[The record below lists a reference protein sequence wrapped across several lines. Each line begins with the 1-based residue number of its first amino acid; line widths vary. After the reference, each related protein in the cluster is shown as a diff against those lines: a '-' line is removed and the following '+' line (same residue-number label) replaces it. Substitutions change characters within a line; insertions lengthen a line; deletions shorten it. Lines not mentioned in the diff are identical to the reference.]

1 MSRKH
6 VILNYFLYPTGHHE
20 ASWRHPQAQP
30 HRLIDVTYYIEMA
43 KRAEASLFDAIFLA
57 DAPHLGQPRYKPDG
71 GLEPITLLTALATHT
86 RHLGFIATASTTFY
100 EPFNLARLFAS
111 LDHIS
116 GGRAGWNAVTTEDYG
131 RVAENFGP
139 DPHPSAAERYA
150 RADEFIRIVNGL
162 WDTWEDGAVLADK
175 AGGVFAD
182 PARIHRTRF
191 EGRYFRVDAALN
203 VQRSAQGRPVLVQAG
218 ASDAGRQLAARH
230 AEVIFTG
237 HQTVEDAQAFYRD
250 VKTRAQEHFG
260 RNPEDIKILPGLSPF
275 VGETEAEAL
284 RNQRELDELTHVQ
297 FGLNQLRGYLGIDLD
312 GLDIDRPIPADLQ
325 PDWGEVLRNAKGRK
339 QLVGGIIQRE
349 NPTIRSLLYRLATA
363 RGHFSFAGTAEQV
376 ADLIENW
383 FNGRAADGFN
393 IMPPSYPQSFGL
405 FTERVIPLLQQR
417 GLFRTEYAGRTLRD
431 NYGLARPA
439 GRGARDE
446 LVA

>member
-6 VILNYFLYPTGHHE
+6 LILNYFLYPMGHHE

-30 HRLIDVTYYIEMA
+30 ERLLDITYYIDIA
-43 KRAEASLFDAIFLA
+43 RKVEASRLDAIFLA

-86 RHLGFIATASTTFY
+86 RHIGLIATASTTFY

-139 DPHPSAAERYA
+139 DPHLPADQRYV
-150 RADEFIRIVNGL
+150 RADEFIRVVTGL

-175 AGGVFAD
+175 AAGIFAD
-182 PARIHRTRF
+182 PARLHRTRF
-191 EGRYFRVDAALN
+191 KGQYFRVDAALN
-203 VQRSAQGRPVLVQAG
+203 VQRSGQGRPVLVQAG
-218 ASDAGRQLAARH
+218 ASDAGRQLAAQH

-237 HQTVEDAQAFYRD
+237 HQTIEDAQAFYRD
-250 VKTRAQEHFG
+250 VKTRAVERFG
-260 RNPEDIKILPGLSPF
+260 RDPEDIKVLPGLSPF

-284 RNQRELDELTHVQ
+284 RYQRELDELTHVE
-297 FGLNQLRGYLGIDLD
+297 FGLNQLQGYLGIDLS
-312 GLDIDRPIPADLQ
+312 GLNLDRPIPAGLQ

-349 NPTIRSLLYRLATA
+349 NPTIRGLLYRLATA

-376 ADLIENW
+376 ADLIGHW
-383 FNGRAADGFN
+383 FAGHAADGFN
-393 IMPPSYPQSFGL
+393 IMPPSYPQSFDL
-405 FTERVIPLLQQR
+405 FAERVIPILQER
-417 GLFRTEYAGRTLRD
+417 GLFRTEYSGRTLRD
-431 NYGLARPA
+431 NYGLPRPPDRRERA
-439 GRGARDE
+439 GLLA
-446 LVA
+446 